1 MRTVL
6 FLNGFPDFTLPKD
19 ETQMY
24 FSRYN
29 KISVETF
36 NFLAGEVHIKL
47 DDNGNINP
55 SSNEVIIFARA
66 NSSDD
71 IMRILLT
78 NDALVRKGYKNN
90 HLFIPYLPYARQDR
104 VMVEGEPFSLKVF
117 TDMLKS
123 CDFETIFVFDPHSD
137 ISTTLLEKNIHVI
150 SNVDFVKECM
160 EDIGGNP
167 LLVSPDSGSYKKI
180 FKLASELEYKDEIIL
195 CNKARNLND
204 GKILAYSVDK
214 ADLGGRDV
222 IIIDDICSRGGT
234 FMGLATE
241 LKKRNA
247 GKIYLI
253 VSHYEGSADISK
265 LKESGIERVYTT
277 DSIGKVNDE
286 FVKVTPM
293 VSLIDLY

>member
-1 MRTVL
+1 MKTVL
-6 FLNGFPDFTLPKD
+6 FLNEFPDFTIPKSPS
-19 ETQMY
+19 EIKMY
-24 FSRYN
+24 HTIN
-29 KISVETF
+29 VETF
-36 NFLAGEVHIKL
+36 NFLGGEVHVKL
-47 DDNGNINP
+47 NDSGNIKYP
-55 SSNEVIIFARA
+55 SNEVTIFARA

-71 IMRILLT
+71 VMRILLT
-78 NDALVRKGYKNN
+78 NDALVRMGYKNN
-90 HLFIPYLPYARQDR
+90 NLFIPYLPYARQDR

-123 CDFETIFVFDPHSD
+123 CDFNRIFVFDPHSD

-150 SNVDFVKECM
+150 SNVDFVKTCL

-180 FKLASELEYKDEIIL
+180 FKLASELEYKDEIVL

-222 IIIDDICSRGGT
+222 VICDDICSRGGT
-234 FMGLATE
+234 FMGLASS
-241 LKKRNA
+241 LKNRNA

-277 DSIGKVNDE
+277 DSIGKVDDE
-286 FVKVTPM
+286 FVKVIPM
-293 VSLIDLY
+293 VELIDVY

>member
-1 MRTVL
+1 MKTVL
-6 FLNGFPDFTLPKD
+6 FLNGFPDFSTPK
-19 ETQMY
+19 
-24 FSRYN
+24 SRFEIATYHS
-29 KISVETF
+29 ISAETF
-36 NFLAGEVHIKL
+36 NFLGGEVHVKL
-47 DDNGNINP
+47 NDNGNIAYP
-55 SSNEVIIFARA
+55 SNEVTIFARA

-78 NDALVRKGYKNN
+78 NDALVRMGYKNN
-90 HLFIPYLPYARQDR
+90 SLFIPYLPYARQDR

-123 CDFETIFVFDPHSD
+123 CDFNRIFVFDPHSE

-150 SNVDFVKECM
+150 SNVDFVKTCL

-167 LLVSPDSGSYKKI
+167 LLVSVDGGAFKKI
-180 FKLASELEYKDEIIL
+180 FKLASELGYKDDIVI

-214 ADLGGRDV
+214 ADLEGRSV
-222 IIIDDICSRGGT
+222 ILVDDICSRGGT
-234 FMGLATE
+234 FMGLASE

-277 DSIGKVNDE
+277 DSIGKVDNE
-286 FVKVTPM
+286 FVKVIPI
-293 VSLIDLY
+293 VELIDI

>member
-1 MRTVL
+1 MKKVL
-6 FLNGFPDFTLPKD
+6 FLNGFPDFTIPKSPS
-19 ETQMY
+19 EIQMY
-24 FSRYN
+24 HTIN
-29 KISVETF
+29 LETF
-36 NFLAGEVHIKL
+36 NFLGGEVHVKL
-47 DDNGNINP
+47 NENGNIAYP
-55 SSNEVIIFARA
+55 SNEVTIFARA

-78 NDALVRKGYKNN
+78 NDALVRMGYKNN
-90 HLFIPYLPYARQDR
+90 NLFIPYLPYARQDR

-123 CDFETIFVFDPHSD
+123 CNFETIFVFDPHSE

-150 SNVDFVKECM
+150 SNVDFVKTCL

-180 FKLASELEYKDEIIL
+180 FKLASELEYKDEIVL

-222 IIIDDICSRGGT
+222 VICDDICSRGGT
-234 FMGLATE
+234 FMGLASS
-241 LKKRNA
+241 LKNRNA

-277 DSIGKVNDE
+277 DSIGKVDDE
-286 FVKVTPM
+286 FVKVIPM
-293 VSLIDLY
+293 VELIDIK